1 MKRPKGPELKLSE
14 LKVPPFLTDLYWD
27 LRDRRL
33 LPLVA
38 LVAVAIVA
46 VPFLLGGKSEE
57 SSTRGVVAV
66 ATPDIAAGPD
76 SSTLVAVEAKP
87 GLRDYHKRLAH
98 RSPTNPFKPRYS
110 GPQLAGSELGGGE
123 LSSTSTTSTTTTKT
137 SSGTTTTETTTESS
151 GGDGGGG
158 SPPPPSL
165 KEYTIAIDVKI
176 TRTETKA
183 SGKKEKSEPTVH
195 RRVIPPA
202 ALPSEKTQAVA
213 YMGLSPKT
221 KQPLLLISDGVTAI
235 FGEGNCISGAQTCQ
249 LLEVE
254 PGMPETFVFGPD
266 STRYKIV
273 VLNPRPVVV
282 GTYER

>member
-1 MKRPKGPELKLSE
+1 MKRLKGPDLKLSE
-14 LKVPPFLTDLYWD
+14 MKVPPFLTDLYWD

-38 LVAVAIVA
+38 LVVVAIVA
-46 VPFLLGGKSEE
+46 VPFLLGGKSDE
-57 SSTRGVVAV
+57 SSTPGVVAV
-66 ATPDIAAGPD
+66 ATPDTAAGGSD
-76 SSTLVAVEAKP
+76 SSRLVAVEAKP

-98 RSPTNPFKPRYS
+98 RSPTDPFKPRFT
-110 GPQLAGSELGGGE
+110 GPQLAGSELGGGGGE

-137 SSGTTTTETTTESS
+137 SDGTTTTETTTESQ
-151 GGDGGGG
+151 GGAG
-158 SPPPPSL
+158 SPPSL

-183 SGKKEKSEPTVH
+183 DGKKGKSEPTVH
-195 RRVIPPA
+195 HRVIPPA
-202 ALPSEKTQAVA
+202 ALPSEKVQAVA

-221 KQPLLLISDGVTAI
+221 KQPLLLISNAVTAI
-235 FGEGNCISGAQTCQ
+235 FGEGKCLSGAQTCQ

>member
-1 MKRPKGPELKLSE
+1 MKRLKGPELKLSE

-38 LVAVAIVA
+38 LVVVAIVA
-46 VPFLLGGKSEE
+46 VPFLLGGKSGEG
-57 SSTRGVVAV
+57 TGRGVVAV
-66 ATPDIAAGPD
+66 ATPATAAGGAD

-98 RSPTNPFKPRYS
+98 RSPTDPFKQRYS
-110 GPQLAGSELGGGE
+110 GPQLAGSELGGEGGE

-137 SSGTTTTETTTESS
+137 PSGTTTTETNTESP
-151 GGDGGGG
+151 GGAG
-158 SPPPPSL
+158 SPPSL

-195 RRVIPPA
+195 HRVIPPA

-213 YMGLSPKT
+213 YMGLSPKS
-221 KQPLLLISDGVTAI
+221 KQPLLLISNAVTAI
-235 FGEGNCISGAQTCQ
+235 FGEGNCLSGAQTCQ

-254 PGMPETFVFGPD
+254 PGMPETFVFGPN

>member
-1 MKRPKGPELKLSE
+1 MKRLKGPELKLSE

-38 LVAVAIVA
+38 LVVVAIAA
-46 VPFLLGGKSEE
+46 VPFLLSGKSDE
-57 SSTRGVVAV
+57 SSTHGVVAI
-66 ATPDIAAGPD
+66 ATPAAGAGGSN

-87 GLRDYHKRLAH
+87 GLRDYHKRLSH
-98 RSPTNPFKPRYS
+98 RSPTDPFKPRYS
-110 GPQLAGSELGGGE
+110 GPQLAGSELGGEGGE

-137 SSGTTTTETTTESS
+137 SNGTTTTETTTESP
-151 GGDGGGG
+151 GGAG
-158 SPPPPSL
+158 SPPSL

-183 SGKKEKSEPTVH
+183 DGKKEKSEPTVH
-195 RRVIPPA
+195 HRVIPPA

-221 KQPLLLISDGVTAI
+221 KQPLLLISDAVTAI
-235 FGEGNCISGAQTCQ
+235 FGEGDCLSGEQTCQ

-254 PGMPETFVFGPD
+254 PGMPETFVFGPN

-282 GTYER
+282 GTYKP